1 MEKTFLSIVTI
12 SYNQA
17 KYLKKAIESVIDN
30 RADDIEYIVVD
41 AGSTDGSREIISE
54 YANDI
59 DHIIFE
65 TDQGPSDG
73 LNKGFAKARGTIGFF
88 LNSDDYF
95 LPGAIEKLR
104 NAWSTNMDK
113 DFMLCR
119 AWMVNGSGEPLRE
132 LIPTPITIS
141 HLRLGAATIVQQG
154 FSFKMDVFRLIGGF
168 NLENRSCWDYELLC
182 ELAGREATFGVSN
195 ERIAAFRVY
204 DESITGG
211 GAGEKH
217 EKLAD
222 KDFVRIHR
230 SCLSDDRSFDRMK
243 MLKVG
248 RWYKMLFN
256 PSHALHRVREHLFP
270 TSILT
275 RWEKDTDF
283 LANHSDV
290 K

>member
-1 MEKTFLSIVTI
+1 MRKPFLSIVTI

-17 KYLKKAIESVIDN
+17 KYIREAILSVASQKPDY
-30 RADDIEYIVVD
+30 IEYVVVD

-65 TDQGPSDG
+65 NDQGPADG
-73 LNKGFAKARGTIGFF
+73 LNKGFAKAQGTIGFF

-104 NAWSTNMDK
+104 SAWSTNMDK

-132 LIPTPITIS
+132 LIPTPIIAS

-154 FSFKMDVFRLIGGF
+154 FSFKMDAFRSIGGF

-182 ELAGREATFGVSN
+182 ELARREATFGVSN

-230 SCLSDDRSFDRMK
+230 SCLSDDRSFNRMQ

-256 PSHALHRVREHLFP
+256 PSHAVHRIREYLFP
-270 TSILT
+270 NSIQA
-275 RWEKDTDF
+275 RWKSDVDF
-283 LANHSDV
+283 L
-290 K
+290 

>member
-1 MEKTFLSIVTI
+1 MRKPFLSIVTI

-17 KYLKKAIESVIDN
+17 KYIREAILSVVSQKPDY
-30 RADDIEYIVVD
+30 IEYVVVD

-65 TDQGPSDG
+65 NDQGPADG
-73 LNKGFAKARGTIGFF
+73 LNKGFAKAQGTIGFF

-104 NAWSTNMDK
+104 SAWSTNMDK

-132 LIPTPITIS
+132 LIPTPIIAS

-154 FSFKMDVFRLIGGF
+154 FSFKMDAFRSIGGF

-182 ELAGREATFGVSN
+182 ELARREATFGVSN

-230 SCLSDDRSFDRMK
+230 SCLSDDRSFNRMQ

-256 PSHALHRVREHLFP
+256 PSHAVHRIREYLFP
-270 TSILT
+270 NSIQA
-275 RWEKDTDF
+275 RWKSDVDF
-283 LANHSDV
+283 L
-290 K
+290 

>member
-1 MEKTFLSIVTI
+1 MRKPFLSIVTI
-12 SYNQA
+12 SYNQE
-17 KYLKKAIESVIDN
+17 KYIREAILSVLSQKP
-30 RADDIEYIVVD
+30 DDIEYIVVD

-59 DHIIFE
+59 DHIILE
-65 TDQGPSDG
+65 NDQGPADG

-104 NAWSTNMDK
+104 RAWSTNMDK

-119 AWMVNGSGEPLRE
+119 AWMVNESGEPLRE
-132 LIPTPITIS
+132 LIPTPIIAS

-154 FSFKMDVFRLIGGF
+154 FSFKMDAFRSIGGF

-182 ELAGREATFGVSN
+182 ELAGRGAKFSFSDD
-195 ERIAAFRVY
+195 RIAAFRVY
-204 DESITGG
+204 AESITGG

-222 KDFVRIHR
+222 KDFIRIHR
-230 SCLSDDRSFDRMK
+230 NCLSDDRSFNRMQ

-256 PSHALHRVREHLFP
+256 PSHAVHRIREHLFP
-270 TSILT
+270 TSILR
-275 RWEKDTDF
+275 RWK
-283 LANHSDV
+283 NDV
-290 K
+290 DSL